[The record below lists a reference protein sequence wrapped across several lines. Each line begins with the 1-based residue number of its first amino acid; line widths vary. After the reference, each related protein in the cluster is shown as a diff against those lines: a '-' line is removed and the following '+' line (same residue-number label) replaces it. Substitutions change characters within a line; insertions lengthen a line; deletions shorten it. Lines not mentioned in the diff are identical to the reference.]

1 MKRFLLLMAPLGLLL
16 ACPVLA
22 QNDEIRVIGRGRD
35 PERMQQMLDRFD
47 NDGDGQLSRE
57 ERQTARE
64 AHGDRQPG
72 RREPAAEGDRPLAVH
87 VEIDERRATAQD
99 GGGNRARKGHVMVAG
114 LVAAVLA
121 VTPTAGRAAEVHAE
135 SSVRTGGWPPGPP

>member
-22 QNDEIRVIGRGRD
+22 QNDENPGDQQGPRN

-72 RREPAAEGDRPLAVH
+72 RREPAAG
-87 VEIDERRATAQD
+87 RR
-99 GGGNRARKGHVMVAG
+99 
-114 LVAAVLA
+114 
-121 VTPTAGRAAEVHAE
+121 
-135 SSVRTGGWPPGPP
+135 